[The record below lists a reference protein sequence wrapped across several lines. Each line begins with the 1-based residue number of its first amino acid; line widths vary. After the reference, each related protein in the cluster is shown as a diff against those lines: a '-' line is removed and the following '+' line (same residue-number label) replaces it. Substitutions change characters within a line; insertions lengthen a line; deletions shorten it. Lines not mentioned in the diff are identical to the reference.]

1 MATYTFLGYIFN
13 FESISFS
20 FFDNFVKPIVKNYL
34 RAKRVKKKKKEYYG
48 TKLKSLSSKFV
59 FVELRRY
66 PCRETIS

>member
-1 MATYTFLGYIFN
+1 MATDTFLGILSNLLLKTIY
-13 FESISFS
+13 E
-20 FFDNFVKPIVKNYL
+20 L
-34 RAKRVKKKKKEYYG
+34 TELKKKKKEYYG